1 MSCILI
7 RVEDNAFSLYDLYGH
22 TLGHEPLPQGSWNL
36 QFARPFLGHLCYI
49 HVHVLTNSLSEPCPR
64 VEKKI
69 FYEKHQFYTFYSK
82 ITSPCGWGS
91 WNLQFPVS
99 FPYRCYI
106 PNVVK
111 ISLVVLEKKMLT
123 DNARRWMPTNS
134 NSPEWLSWPKNC
146 FNTSLIMFQN

>member
-7 RVEDNAFSLYDLYGH
+7 RVEDNAFSLYDLHGH
-22 TLGHEPLPQGSWNL
+22 TLRHEPLPQGSWNL
-36 QFARPFLGHLCYI
+36 QFARPFCNLKGQL
-49 HVHVLTNSLSEPCPR
+49 
-64 VEKKI
+64 KI

-99 FPYRCYI
+99 FPYRWYI

-111 ISLVVLEKKMLT
+111 ISPVVLEKKMLT
-123 DNARRWMPTNS
+123 DNARWWNFCQQIPIA
-134 NSPEWLSWPKNC
+134 LSDSVDLRIVS
-146 FNTSLIMFQN
+146 TLAL